1 MLRRLERYSIRL
13 FLGLLKFVIGSRT
26 PIDLAVRPFGNV
38 LVIRQHDQ
46 LGDMLC
52 AVPLLR
58 GLRERYREAR
68 IVLMTSPVNH
78 EVMLHSPYVD
88 EIIKYDKR
96 EFLGSF
102 FIKPAKVLKYIGRL
116 RKGGFELV
124 VVPSTVSAS
133 VTSDLLSYL
142 SGATCRVGA
151 ESFDGTRSPSGVFF
165 NCPVR
170 LDWKG
175 DPHRHQ
181 ALRNLD
187 IASMLHLDV
196 TDLSSKIKVTEEEVD
211 CARDFLSAAG
221 MTGPLVAYHPGAGKP
236 PNRWPADRFAYV
248 AVALANEFRMGTVIT
263 HGPMDDEPV
272 RVMKS
277 RLVSPFLV
285 VEKKT
290 IREVAAVLSLVRLVI
305 SNDTGI
311 MHVAAAVGTPV
322 LSLFGPTDP
331 HQWAPIGA
339 KNRFIEGKGEDIRSI
354 SVEEVLALAREM
366 LTML

>member
-1 MLRRLERYSIRL
+1 
-13 FLGLLKFVIGSRT
+13 
-26 PIDLAVRPFGNV
+26 
-38 LVIRQHDQ
+38 
-46 LGDMLC
+46 MLC

-88 EIIKYDKR
+88 EIIRYDKR

-102 FIKPAKVLKYIGRL
+102 FIKPAKVLKFIRRL
-116 RKGGFELV
+116 RNVGCELV
-124 VVPSTVSAS
+124 VVPSTVSTS

-142 SGATCRVGA
+142 SGAKCRVGA
-151 ESFDGTRSPSGVFF
+151 ESLDGTGNPSGVFF
-165 NCPVR
+165 NCTVR

-211 CARDFLSAAG
+211 RARGFISTAG

-236 PNRWPADRFAYV
+236 PNRWPADRFAGV
-248 AVALANEFRMGTVIT
+248 AVTLANEFRMGTVIT

-272 RVMKS
+272 RVMQS
-277 RLVSPFLV
+277 MLACPFLV
-285 VEKKT
+285 VERKT
-290 IREVAAVLSLVRLVI
+290 IREVAAVLSLARLVI

-331 HQWAPIGA
+331 HQWAPIGT
-339 KNRFIEGKGEDIRSI
+339 KNRFIEGKGGDIRSI
-354 SVEEVLALAREM
+354 SVDEVISLAREM
-366 LTML
+366 LTMV